1 MAKLTLNGV
10 NFACDDTSYVFE
22 RCLIRTAPSGN
33 SGTNWAQLISKSRQS
48 APEHRRPEFAD
59 DSGEQLGSAQ
69 FSWSRAMGIF
79 FGRDLVSPP

>member
-33 SGTNWAQLISKSRQS
+33 SGTNWVQLIQN
-48 APEHRRPEFAD
+48 
-59 DSGEQLGSAQ
+59 
-69 FSWSRAMGIF
+69 
-79 FGRDLVSPP
+79 LVNPLRNIAG